1 MPTGAASSFGG
12 VSWAVQAQRA
22 WQVRTSEELARA
34 WIGRIV
40 ERTPLAD
47 LDELA
52 LGWLGREAPGL
63 IGDLLEELNA
73 PRPATGPLAASTA
86 ERARALAALR
96 SHGRAAEVPRDLAL
110 LQALLAE
117 AIDRNAG
124 AGEDAEPDGRRE
136 HLVRLFGE
144 LQAEFTRALLEERDE
159 RDGRDVVTGVEDEL
173 ALHEELARMV
183 AAGGRGAGPFSV
195 LEIDVDGLRH
205 LNHSAGA
212 DAGDRLLRTVAEST
226 RRTLGMG
233 GRLYRRA
240 GDELVALVPG
250 SEGPAA
256 AALAA
261 QVREAVGHE
270 LGGDAASAPVSI
282 GVAAWPAHASES
294 AELLDRVREATY
306 VAKSSGQGVALSQAG
321 PGLQR
326 S

>member
-1 MPTGAASSFGG
+1 M
-12 VSWAVQAQRA
+12 SWAVQAQRA

-34 WIGRIV
+34 WIGRVV
-40 ERTPLAD
+40 ERTPLAE

-73 PRPATGPLAASTA
+73 PHLAPGLLAESTVR
-86 ERARALAALR
+86 RARALAELR
-96 SHGRAAEVPRDLAL
+96 APGRAAEVPRDLAL
-110 LQALLAE
+110 LQSLLGE
-117 AIDRNAG
+117 AIARNGG
-124 AGEDAEPDGRRE
+124 AGEGPEADERQER
-136 HLVRLFGE
+136 LVRIFGE
-144 LQAEFTRALLEERDE
+144 LQAEFTQALLEERDE
-159 RDGRDVVTGVEDEL
+159 REGRDTVTGIEDEL

-205 LNHSAGA
+205 LNNSAGNG
-212 DAGDRLLRTVAEST
+212 AGDQLLRTVADTAGRS
-226 RRTLGMG
+226 LGLG
-233 GRLYRRA
+233 GRLFRRA

-261 QVREAVGHE
+261 QVREAVGQA
-270 LGGDAASAPVSI
+270 LGGDAFSAPVSI
-282 GVAAWPAHASES
+282 GVAAWPAHA
-294 AELLDRVREATY
+294 AEPAQLLDRVREATY
-306 VAKSSGQGVALSQAG
+306 VAKSSGQGVALSQAVA
-321 PGLQR
+321 GLQR